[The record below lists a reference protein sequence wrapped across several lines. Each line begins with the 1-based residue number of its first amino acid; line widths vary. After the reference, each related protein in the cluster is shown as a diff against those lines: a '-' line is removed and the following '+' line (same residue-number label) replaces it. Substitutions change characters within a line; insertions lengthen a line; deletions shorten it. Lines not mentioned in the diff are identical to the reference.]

1 MSRVLLVNPPF
12 YRLLGSHYNANS
24 LGIAY
29 IASYLNKRGHDT
41 WLYNADYL
49 SDYKYIKLK
58 KIFSNFGNYK
68 DYFKDTD
75 NQIWHEVKDQILKF
89 NPDWVGYTS
98 YTANISAIKIISDK
112 VKKANPSIKQ
122 VVGGVHATLDSDIL
136 DTLTSIDYSVQR
148 EGEEAFLALV
158 ENKNPQHIPG
168 VVSRDKGSLLFKT
181 GIAPV
186 IKDIDALPLPQR
198 DKFWGIPREEW
209 KKVDVSYVNTI
220 RGCPYKC
227 TYCASPFHWDRK
239 TTRLRSPE
247 SVLEEMHHLKNNYYV
262 PTNFDYAASANIE
275 EKDQLKIEDNTIVYF
290 VDDVFT
296 VHKKRVKKMLRM
308 MIKDNLKMRWKCE
321 ARADHLDDEICELM
335 AEAGCE
341 RVKIGFESGSN
352 RILSEVKKLETREEM
367 MKGAEMLKRA
377 GVPFSAYFMAGFPGE
392 TDDDLKETIDF
403 AKKIDADYYSL
414 SVLAPYYGT
423 ELYDQLMKNGHEL
436 DQQPWEYFFHQSP
449 KPMVNDKLST
459 KVLSE
464 YLALAELNSKNKKK
478 RGYV

>member
-112 VKKANPSIKQ
+112 VKKVNPSIKQ

-341 RVKIGFESGSN
+341 RVKIGFESGSD
-352 RILSEVKKLETREEM
+352 RILSEVKKLETRD
-367 MKGAEMLKRA
+367 EMLKGADMLKKA

-392 TDDDLKETIDF
+392 TDEDLKQTIDF
-403 AKKIDADYYSL
+403 AKKVDADYYSL

-423 ELYDQLMKNGHEL
+423 ELYDTLMKNGHEL
-436 DQQPWEYFFHQSP
+436 DKQPWEYFFHQSP

-459 KVLSE
+459 KVLEE
-464 YLALAELNSKNKKK
+464 YLALAELNKLSRKK
-478 RGYV
+478 RGYI